1 MPRRAVGH
9 SGRDALRPGGQRR
22 NRQLQR
28 RRGSSARHRH
38 HIGRRGRRRPRR
50 PPLRAALDA
59 RARDRASEADLFAVN
74 EERKIETEE
83 VDAVTPPPRARV
95 TDTAAE
101 TFERKRDYLAG
112 FLSGEKPDEPT
123 SGPGGDLQASVVEVL
138 KSIYDPEIPVD
149 IYELGLIYDVDISED
164 GDATVTM
171 TLTTPH
177 CPVAESMPQEVELRV
192 LSVPGIRDAVVN
204 LVWDPP
210 WDPSKMSDEARL
222 ELGML

>member
-1 MPRRAVGH
+1 M
-9 SGRDALRPGGQRR
+9 
-22 NRQLQR
+22 
-28 RRGSSARHRH
+28 
-38 HIGRRGRRRPRR
+38 
-50 PPLRAALDA
+50 
-59 RARDRASEADLFAVN
+59 N

-83 VDAVTPPPRARV
+83 VEAVNPPPRARV
-95 TDTAAE
+95 PESVA
-101 TFERKRDYLAG
+101 RKRDYLAG
-112 FLSGEKPDEPT
+112 FLAGEQRDEPT
-123 SGPGGDLQASVVEVL
+123 GGPGSDLQAAVVEVL

-164 GDATVTM
+164 GDATITM

-177 CPVAESMPQEVELRV
+177 CPVAESLPNEVELRT
-192 LSVPGIRDAVVN
+192 LTVPGIRDAVVN